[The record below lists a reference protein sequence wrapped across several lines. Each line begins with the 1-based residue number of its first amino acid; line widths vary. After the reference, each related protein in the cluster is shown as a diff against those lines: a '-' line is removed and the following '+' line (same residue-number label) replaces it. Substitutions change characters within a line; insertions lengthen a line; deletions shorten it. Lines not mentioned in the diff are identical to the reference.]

1 MQQTNLWA
9 EYYKYNGPY
18 CSKKH
23 RETSYNITYAELA
36 SYLNSLSIPE
46 QSNLIDIG
54 AGTLDQFSLVPELQK
69 FNWHIVEPSLTSNS
83 THPCVKEIGQTI
95 QDILPNKKIEIAC
108 MLSVTQYLKEEEL
121 KEYINLLMQKLPK
134 LHTIIISD
142 VIIGRT
148 SQIKD
153 LLVYLL
159 NSIRFGYLLRGLIHL
174 LKLRFGEYS
183 VMRKNLPLRSYSI
196 SQLENICTTNGLKLK
211 IKRRN
216 LGYNFHRKTFVI
228 TKDL

>member
-1 MQQTNLWA
+1 MEHANLWV
-9 EYYKYNGPY
+9 EYYKYNEPY

-23 RETSYNITYAELA
+23 KEISYKITYAELV

-54 AGTLDQFSLVPELQK
+54 AGTLDQFLLVPELQK
-69 FNWHIVEPSLTSNS
+69 FNWHIVEPSLTNNS
-83 THPCVKEIGQTI
+83 THPCVIEIGKTI
-95 QDILPNKKIEIAC
+95 EDISPNKKIKIAL
-108 MLSVTQYLKEEEL
+108 MLSVSQYLKEGEL
-121 KEYINLLMQKLPK
+121 KEYIELLIQKLPE

-142 VIIGRT
+142 VIMGRT

-153 LLVYLL
+153 LLVYLS

-174 LKLRFGEYS
+174 VKLRFGKYS
-183 VMRKNLPLRSYSI
+183 VVRKKLPIRSYDI

-211 IKRRN
+211 IRQGN
-216 LGYNFHRKTFVI
+216 LGYNFHRKTLII